1 MLYQGA
7 LAKGYSLVDFC
18 QVALLVSGL
27 LPGGLAWA
35 EAGLDRRWLFDRRPV
50 VVEPCVR
57 MAFWT
62 LAWAG
67 LECLPGCCKS
77 IGRGAFRGGPD
88 SLWLLGFPAGRDTFL
103 LYGIAR

>member
-18 QVALLVSGL
+18 QVAWHGL
-27 LPGGLAWA
+27 KLDLTV
-35 EAGLDRRWLFDRRPV
+35 AGYLTA
-50 VVEPCVR
+50 VR
-57 MAFWT
+57 T
-62 LAWAG
+62 LAGAG

-88 SLWLLGFPAGRDTFL
+88 SLWLLGLPAGRDTVL
-103 LYGIAR
+103 LHGIAR

>member
-18 QVALLVSGL
+18 QVAWHGL
-27 LPGGLAWA
+27 KLDLTV
-35 EAGLDRRWLFDRRPV
+35 AGYL
-50 VVEPCVR
+50 
-57 MAFWT
+57 T
-62 LAWAG
+62 GAG

-88 SLWLLGFPAGRDTFL
+88 PLWLLGLPVGCDTFL